1 MKVRRVLCV
10 LSLLGC
16 WPVLAQGATV
26 WPSGVTSD
34 MVTRADFV
42 PDSTLNNIANTIDGN
57 LTTGIVTEIA
67 TGDVSYSFAPAVSGA
82 SGFLIWNNAGF
93 LFEDGESIGKLDIR
107 VLDGASA
114 VLFSANDVVVPE
126 GAAGDPFLISFPTTL
141 SGIATVNLK
150 IKANTNTP
158 FPSMDGVAWRDVALN
173 VVPEPAGLS
182 LVGAMGL
189 LGALRGRRRG

>member
-1 MKVRRVLCV
+1 MRWIVCA

-16 WPVLAQGATV
+16 WPVLASGATV
-26 WPSGVTSD
+26 WPSSVTTD

-42 PDSTLNNIANTIDGN
+42 PDNTMNNIANTIDGN
-57 LTTGIVTEIA
+57 SSTGIVTEIA

-82 SGFLIWNNAGF
+82 NGFLIWNNAGF
-93 LFEDGESIGKLDIR
+93 LFDDGESIGKLDIS

-114 VLFSANDVVVPE
+114 VLFSATDVVVPE
-126 GAAGDPFLISFPTTL
+126 GAAGDPFLISFPSTL
-141 SGIATVNLK
+141 DGIAKVNLK

-173 VVPEPAGLS
+173 VVPEPTS
-182 LVGAMGL
+182 LGVVGAIGL
-189 LGALRGRRRG
+189 LAAVRRRRRC